1 MMDCDT
7 CHSEQDALYGD
18 PTQEAEKSMKN
29 SLLSD
34 DYIDPGLFAV
44 EMDGFFL
51 GQWHFACL
59 DGDIANHNDY
69 VTTTIGRKEVV
80 VQNFH
85 GRIAAFTNTCS
96 HRFSALR
103 KDPSGNGPLQ
113 CPYHRW
119 LYDARGVPVGIPLRE
134 TFPEVRD
141 RGAEDFALES
151 WSVAQCGS
159 FVFVHLGAPRVP
171 LAEFLG
177 TQFDWLERMS
187 RVIGGEFDRFE
198 VTSAAN
204 WKLLMQNT
212 IEFYHVYSVHPQTF
226 APMVPPAAEVVEVPV
241 PPPHLRYVATM
252 REDGVAAR
260 AARKF
265 DPIFKRTDFEFSN
278 GYEHLLVFPCTTF
291 GHTNGRSYSIFQYF
305 PEAVDRTRLVV
316 RHFQPLVKDLTDTER
331 RLTDGL
337 KDIAGRFTRALAQE
351 DGAAC
356 ELVQRGL
363 RSRPARLQGTLSE
376 VESLVARF
384 QQHYLAAMAGAR
396 DSA

>member
-1 MMDCDT
+1 
-7 CHSEQDALYGD
+7 
-18 PTQEAEKSMKN
+18 MKN
-29 SLLSD
+29 TLLSD
-34 DYIDPGLFAV
+34 DYTDPGLFES
-44 EMDGFFL
+44 EMRDFFP

-59 DGDIANHNDY
+59 ESDIPKHNDY
-69 VTTTIGRKEVV
+69 VTTLIGRKEVV
-80 VQNFH
+80 VQNFN

-119 LYDARGVPVGIPLRE
+119 LYDSRGVPVGIPLKE
-134 TFPEVRD
+134 SFPELRN
-141 RGAEDFALES
+141 RSIEEFALEP
-151 WSVAQCGS
+151 WIVERCGNFIFIHAEPAQ
-159 FVFVHLGAPRVP
+159 RT
-171 LAEFLG
+171 LAQWLG

-187 RVIGGEFDRFE
+187 RVIGAEFDRFA

-226 APMVPPAAEVVEVPV
+226 APMVPPAAEVLEVSV
-241 PPPHLRYVATM
+241 PPPHLRYVATL

-265 DPIFKRTDFEFSN
+265 DPIFKRADFDFGN

-316 RHFQPLVKDLTDTER
+316 RHFQPIVKDLTHAER

-337 KDIAGRFTRALAQE
+337 KDIAGRFTRALAEE

-363 RSRPARLQGTLSE
+363 RSRPARMSGTLSE
-376 VESLVARF
+376 VEGLVARF
-384 QQHYLAAMAGAR
+384 QAHYLAAMADRKTAPAQPRAQDAPQATG
-396 DSA
+396 